1 MDGRDGFLG
10 SEVGLRVVVVMRF
23 DGFGDDEGFE
33 RESSLNR
40 NRHFLARQFW
50 MLELGREDYFMCGF
64 VVKFGFE
71 RI

>member
-50 MLELGREDYFMCGF
+50 M
-64 VVKFGFE
+64 
-71 RI
+71 